1 MRRVAAAAIG
11 GSGTDKM
18 TNGQQRIRYGMVG
31 GGEGAF
37 IGAVHRMAA
46 SLDGDYRLVCGAF
59 SSDAARN
66 GRSAEALGL
75 DPARAYPTLEAMLA
89 AEQALPADQRMEA
102 LSIVTPNHLHAPAAI
117 AALDAGFHVF
127 SEKPMAM
134 DLAEALA
141 IEAAVARSGKL
152 YGLAFTYSGYPLV
165 EEARARVARGDFGA
179 IRLVQAEYWQG
190 WLSGP
195 LDREGNKQAE
205 WRTDPARAG
214 LGGCLGDIGTHAF
227 QLAEH
232 VSGLAVESL
241 SADLTV
247 HVPGRRLDD
256 DVAALLRFEGGARGV
271 LKATQVAA
279 GEENGLRLRVYG
291 EKGGLEWS
299 QMEPNTLVLR
309 WLDRPAEVV
318 RAAGP
323 GLGALTTARLRTPSG
338 HPEGYIEAF
347 ANLYRSFGR
356 AVRGG
361 TAPPTPGAADW
372 FPGIS
377 DGLRTMTF
385 VEAMIENSAGT
396 AKWTSLNGVLQE
408 RRATNIA

>member
-1 MRRVAAAAIG
+1 MET
-11 GSGTDKM
+11 GT
-18 TNGQQRIRYGMVG
+18 QPRIRYGMVG

-46 SLDGDYRLVCGAF
+46 ALDGEYDLVCGAF
-59 SSDAARN
+59 SSDSGRN
-66 GRSAEALGL
+66 QRSAAGLGL
-75 DPARAYPTLEAMLA
+75 DPARAYATLDALLAGEA
-89 AEQALPADQRMEA
+89 ALPEDQRMQVLA
-102 LSIVTPNHLHAPAAI
+102 IVTPNHLHAPAAI
-117 AALDAGFHVF
+117 AALDAGFHVM
-127 SEKPMAM
+127 SEKPMAL

-165 EEARARVARGDFGA
+165 EEARVRVARGDLGA
-179 IRLVQAEYWQG
+179 IRLVQVEYSQG
-190 WLSGP
+190 WLSQP
-195 LDREGNKQAE
+195 IDRDGQKQAE

-232 VSGLAVESL
+232 VSGLAVEEL
-241 SADLTV
+241 SAELTT

-256 DVAALLRFEGGARGV
+256 DVAALLRFTGGARGV
-271 LKATQVAA
+271 LKASQIAA
-279 GEENGLRLRVYG
+279 GDENGLRLRVHG
-291 EKGGLEWS
+291 EKGGLDWS
-299 QMEPNTLVLR
+299 QMEPNTLTLR
-309 WLDRPAEVV
+309 WLDRPAEIV

-323 GLGALTTARLRTPSG
+323 GLDPLTTARLRTPAG

-356 AVRGG
+356 AVRTG
-361 TAPPTPGAADW
+361 APTPPPWGAADW
-372 FPGIS
+372 FPGIA

-385 VEAMIENSAGT
+385 VEAMIENSGGV
-396 AKWTSLNGVLQE
+396 AKWTSLARLLDQ
-408 RRATNIA
+408 RRASGTA

>member
-1 MRRVAAAAIG
+1 MAT
-11 GSGTDKM
+11 GTQPK
-18 TNGQQRIRYGMVG
+18 IRYGMVG

-46 SLDGDYRLVCGAF
+46 ALDGEFALVCGAF
-59 SSDAARN
+59 SSDAGRN
-66 GRSAEALGL
+66 ERSGAALGL
-75 DPARAYPTLEAMLA
+75 DPSRAYPTLEALLA
-89 AEQALPADQRMEA
+89 GEAALPEDQRMQA
-102 LSIVTPNHLHAPAAI
+102 LAIVTPNHLHAPAAI

-127 SEKPMAM
+127 SEKPMAL

-152 YGLAFTYSGYPLV
+152 YGLTFTYSGYPLV
-165 EEARARVARGDFGA
+165 EEARVRVARGDFGA

-190 WLSGP
+190 WLSQP
-195 LDREGNKQAE
+195 IDRDGQKQAE

-232 VSGLAVESL
+232 VSGLAVEAL
-241 SADLTV
+241 SADLAI

-299 QMEPNTLVLR
+299 QMEPNTLTLR
-309 WLDRPAEVV
+309 WLDRPAEIV
-318 RAAGP
+318 RAGGP
-323 GLGALTTARLRTPSG
+323 GLDPLTTARLRTPSG

-347 ANLYRSFGR
+347 ANLYRSFGQAIR
-356 AVRGG
+356 SGAES
-361 TAPPTPGAADW
+361 PPSRGAAGW
-372 FPGIS
+372 FPGIG

-385 VEAMIENSAGT
+385 VEAMIENSGGA
-396 AKWTSLNGVLQE
+396 AKWTSLASILDA
-408 RRATNIA
+408 RRGQS

>member
-1 MRRVAAAAIG
+1 M
-11 GSGTDKM
+11 S
-18 TNGQQRIRYGMVG
+18 TNAGRMLRYGMVG

-46 SLDGDYRLVCGAF
+46 WLDGEYELVCGAF
-59 SSDAARN
+59 SSDADRN
-66 GRSAEALGL
+66 RRSAAGLGL
-75 DPARAYPTLEAMLA
+75 DPARAYTTLEDMLA
-89 AEQALPADQRMEA
+89 AEARLPDDRRMKVLA
-102 LSIVTPNHLHAPAAI
+102 IVTPNHLHAPAAI

-134 DLAEALA
+134 NLAEALA
-141 IEAAVARSGKL
+141 IEAAVKRSGRL

-165 EEARARVARGDFGA
+165 EEARQRVARGDFGA

-190 WLSGP
+190 WLSHAI
-195 LDREGNKQAE
+195 DRDGQKQAE

-232 VSGLAVESL
+232 VSGLRVESI
-241 SADLTV
+241 SADLTI
-247 HVPGRRLDD
+247 HVEGRRLDD

-299 QMEPNTLVLR
+299 QMEPNTLILR
-309 WLDRPAEVV
+309 WLDRPAEIV

-323 GLGALTTARLRTPSG
+323 GLDPLTAARQRTPSG

-347 ANLYRSFGR
+347 ANLYRFFGR
-356 AVRGG
+356 AVRAD
-361 TAPPTPGAADW
+361 TAPPAPGNPDW
-372 FPGIS
+372 FPAIS
-377 DGLRTMTF
+377 DGIRTMLF
-385 VEAMIENSAGT
+385 VETAIDNSAGD
-396 AKWTSLNGVLQE
+396 AKWTKLSDVLE
-408 RRATNIA
+408 RQRAATLG

>member
-1 MRRVAAAAIG
+1 MTMRA
-11 GSGTDKM
+11 
-18 TNGQQRIRYGMVG
+18 QPRIRYGMVG

-37 IGAVHRMAA
+37 IGAIHRRAA
-46 SLDGDYRLVCGAF
+46 ALDGDYALVCGAF
-59 SSDAARN
+59 SSDAERN
-66 GRSAEALGL
+66 ARSAAGLGL
-75 DPARAYPTLEAMLA
+75 DSSRAYPTLDAMLA
-89 AEQALPADQRMEA
+89 AESALPEDQRMQA
-102 LSIVTPNHLHAPAAI
+102 LAIVTPNHLHAPAAI

-127 SEKPMAM
+127 SEKPMAL
-134 DLAEALA
+134 DLEEALA
-141 IEAAVARSGKL
+141 IEAAVARSGRL

-165 EEARARVARGDFGA
+165 EEARVRVARGDLGA

-190 WLSGP
+190 WLSAP
-195 LDREGNKQAE
+195 LDRDGNKQAE

-241 SADLTV
+241 SADLTT

-299 QMEPNTLVLR
+299 QMEPNTLILR
-309 WLDRPAEVV
+309 WLDRPAEIV
-318 RAAGP
+318 RAGGP
-323 GLGALTTARLRTPSG
+323 GLDSLTTSRLRTPAG

-347 ANLYRSFGR
+347 ANLYGSFGR
-356 AVRGG
+356 AVGAGAATPPARGQ
-361 TAPPTPGAADW
+361 ADW
-372 FPGIS
+372 FPGIA

-385 VEAMIENSAGT
+385 VEAMVANSQGS
-396 AKWTSLNGVLQE
+396 AKWTSLAEVLDA
-408 RRATNIA
+408 RRAQQA